1 MAKNK
6 KTTRNNNN
14 KDYED
19 RYDLRKSVKR
29 KRNSGRKKD
38 KKYLRDM
45 LDGDIDIDDFHEYNE
60 RER

>member
-1 MAKNK
+1 MSKNK
-6 KTTRNNNN
+6 KTTQNDNN
-14 KDYED
+14 DYED

-29 KRNSGRKKD
+29 KRKSGRKRD

-60 RER
+60 QER